1 MVRSRKRKHDDT
13 DAITVSSPSR
23 KESKRSKG
31 CPDYLTWGTPTTKV
45 LPQNEKKKQEQRRK
59 ADEPGRAQSST
70 SSSDV
75 SSAHKPPFPDISQN
89 FDAFGS
95 ALAELI
101 LAAPKVN
108 MEKCLGDEKA
118 NFFTAVQTMFETG
131 DLPWLDEYME
141 KAKEARWNSEKP
153 KEILPANRNNPTAPL
168 KNEVPKASN
177 SYASASNSSSSPSA
191 ADTTLSTSLSSSSWP
206 PPLPDIHSDELR
218 QQAFT
223 HKSFIKGEDAGLPGI
238 EQQHYERL
246 EFLGD
251 SYLQSITSRILYNR
265 FPKLR
270 EGPLS
275 DMRQQLV
282 ANRPLSTYATI
293 YRFHDKVRESKGQNT
308 AVPVALVHNSRGT
321 LKDMGV
327 NKTLADCFEA
337 YIAAIVL
344 DSPNGV
350 DVAQRW
356 LTELFEPKLKEME
369 TQHAS
374 VGPIDKMAKQTLNT
388 IVGGNRATVEYIWT
402 DGKGGNKGGYWITVY
417 LTGWGFNKRE
427 IGSGWGNNKGEAT
440 LRAAMNCISNQE
452 FCKEMTAIK
461 SKYLAPKP
469 HPLPASNAQSTRQV
483 SPEYIPPE

>member
-1 MVRSRKRKHDDT
+1 MVRSKKRRHDDT

-23 KESKRSKG
+23 KEPKRSKA
-31 CPDYLTWGTPTTKV
+31 CSDYLTRGIPTTKGS
-45 LPQNEKKKQEQRRK
+45 PQNEKKRQEQRHE
-59 ADEPGRAQSST
+59 ADESGHAQSST
-70 SSSDV
+70 FSTDV
-75 SSAHKPPFPDISQN
+75 CSARKIPAPNISQK

-95 ALAELI
+95 AFAELI
-101 LAAPKVN
+101 LEAPNVN
-108 MEKCLGDEKA
+108 IEKCLGDEKA

-141 KAKEARWNSEKP
+141 KAKYSRGDSGKP
-153 KEILPANRNNPTAPL
+153 KETPPANGNNPPGLL
-168 KNEVPKASN
+168 KNELPNAPN
-177 SYASASNSSSSPSA
+177 SSTSASTSPSA
-191 ADTTLSTSLSSSSWP
+191 ADTASLSLSSSSSWP
-206 PPLPDIHSDELR
+206 PPLPEIHNNELR

-251 SYLQSITSRILYNR
+251 SYLQSITSRVLYNR

-308 AVPVALVHNSRGT
+308 AAPVALVHTPRGT
-321 LKDMGV
+321 LKDTGV

-369 TQHAS
+369 TQYAS
-374 VGPIDKMAKQTLNT
+374 LAPIDKMAKQTLNT
-388 IVGGNRATVEYIWT
+388 IVGGNRATIEYKWT
-402 DGKGGNKGGYWITVY
+402 DGEGGNKGGYWITVY
-417 LTGWGFNKRE
+417 LTGWGFNKRD
-427 IGSGWGNNKGEAT
+427 IGSGWGSNKGYY
-440 LRAAMNCISNQE
+440 ISSLPS
-452 FCKEMTAIK
+452 FFLSMTYK
-461 SKYLAPKP
+461 FRSL
-469 HPLPASNAQSTRQV
+469 V
-483 SPEYIPPE
+483 

>member
-23 KESKRSKG
+23 KEVKRSKG
-31 CPDYLTWGTPTTKV
+31 CPDRLTSGIPTTKG
-45 LPQNEKKKQEQRRK
+45 LSQSEGKRQEQRHV
-59 ADEPGRAQSST
+59 ANELGHVQSST
-70 SSSDV
+70 LRIGV
-75 SSAHKPPFPDISQN
+75 CLARKPPAPDISQK

-95 ALAELI
+95 AFAELI
-101 LAAPKVN
+101 IAAPNIN
-108 MEKCLGDEKA
+108 MEKRLGEEKA
-118 NFFTAVQTMFETG
+118 NFFTAVRTMFEAG
-131 DLPWLDEYME
+131 DLPWLDEYMK
-141 KAKEARWNSEKP
+141 KARETRGSTEKP
-153 KEILPANRNNPTAPL
+153 KETLPASGNNSTGPFKSGVPALASTSPLAVDTAPL
-168 KNEVPKASN
+168 
-177 SYASASNSSSSPSA
+177 YSP
-191 ADTTLSTSLSSSSWP
+191 LSSWP
-206 PPLPDIHSDELR
+206 PPLPEIHSNELR

-223 HKSFIKGEDAGLPGI
+223 HKSFIKGEDAGLPGT

-308 AVPVALVHNSRGT
+308 AAPVALVHNSRGT

-350 DVAQRW
+350 DLAQRW
-356 LTELFEPKLKEME
+356 LAELFEPKLKEME
-369 TQHAS
+369 IQRAS
-374 VGPIDKMAKQTLNT
+374 VGPVDKMAKQTLNT
-388 IVGGNRATVEYIWT
+388 IVGGNRATVDYKWT
-402 DGKGGNKGGYWITVY
+402 DGQGGNKGGYWITVY

-440 LRAAMNCISNQE
+440 LRAAMNCISNPE

-461 SKYLAPKP
+461 TKYLGPKP
-469 HPLPASNAQSTRQV
+469 HPLPPSNAPYIRQV

>member
-1 MVRSRKRKHDDT
+1 MIQLPTTTHSKLLEASPQNTSTIKMVRSKKRRHDDT

-23 KESKRSKG
+23 KEPKRSKG
-31 CPDYLTWGTPTTKV
+31 CPDYLTWGIPTTKGS
-45 LPQNEKKKQEQRRK
+45 PQNEKKRQEQRHEV
-59 ADEPGRAQSST
+59 DELSRAQSST
-70 SSSDV
+70 FNSGIF
-75 SSAHKPPFPDISQN
+75 SARKMPAPDISQK

-95 ALAELI
+95 AFAELI
-101 LAAPKVN
+101 LAAPNVN
-108 MEKCLGDEKA
+108 IEKCLGEEKA

-141 KAKEARWNSEKP
+141 KAKGSRGNSGKP
-153 KEILPANRNNPTAPL
+153 KETLPANRNDPPGL
-168 KNEVPKASN
+168 FKNELPKASN
-177 SYASASNSSSSPSA
+177 SSTSASASSSA
-191 ADTTLSTSLSSSSWP
+191 ADTALLSLSSSSWP
-206 PPLPDIHSDELR
+206 PPLPVIYNNELR

-251 SYLQSITSRILYNR
+251 SYLQSITSRVLYNR

-308 AVPVALVHNSRGT
+308 ATPVALVHNSRGT
-321 LKDMGV
+321 LKDTGV

-369 TQHAS
+369 AQHAS
-374 VGPIDKMAKQTLNT
+374 IGPIDKMAKQTLNT
-388 IVGGNRATVEYIWT
+388 IVGGNRATVEYKWT
-402 DGKGGNKGGYWITVY
+402 DGEGGNKGGYWITVY

-427 IGSGWGNNKGEAT
+427 IGTGWGSNKGYHISSLPSFSSPIT
-440 LRAAMNCISNQE
+440 YRAHSL
-452 FCKEMTAIK
+452 
-461 SKYLAPKP
+461 S
-469 HPLPASNAQSTRQV
+469 
-483 SPEYIPPE
+483 

>member
-1 MVRSRKRKHDDT
+1 MVRSRKRRHDDT

-31 CPDYLTWGTPTTKV
+31 CPDYLTWGIPKTKG
-45 LPQNEKKKQEQRRK
+45 LPQDEKRRQEQRHET
-59 ADEPGRAQSST
+59 DEFGHAQSST
-70 SSSDV
+70 FSSDV
-75 SSAHKPPFPDISQN
+75 CSARKPPVPDISQK

-95 ALAELI
+95 AFAELI
-101 LAAPKVN
+101 LAAPNVN

-118 NFFTAVQTMFETG
+118 NFFTAVRMMFETG
-131 DLPWLDEYME
+131 DLPWLDEYMK
-141 KAKEARWNSEKP
+141 KAKEARENSEKP
-153 KEILPANRNNPTAPL
+153 KETLPENGNNPTGPL
-168 KNEVPKASN
+168 KNTVLKASD
-177 SYASASNSSSSPSA
+177 SSTSASTPSSTTDPALFSPLFSP
-191 ADTTLSTSLSSSSWP
+191 SWP
-206 PPLPDIHSDELR
+206 PPLPEIRSDELR

-308 AVPVALVHNSRGT
+308 AAPVALVHNSRGT
-321 LKDMGV
+321 FKDTGV

-350 DVAQRW
+350 DVAQHW

-374 VGPIDKMAKQTLNT
+374 VGPVDKMAKQTLNT
-388 IVGGNRATVEYIWT
+388 IIGGNRAAVEYKWT
-402 DGKGGNKGGYWITVY
+402 DGEGGNKGGFWITVY
-417 LTGWGFNKRE
+417 LTGWGFNRRE
-427 IGSGWGNNKGEAT
+427 IGTGWGNNKGEAT
-440 LRAAMNCISNQE
+440 LRAAMNCISNPE
-452 FCKEMTAIK
+452 FCQEMTAIK
-461 SKYLAPKP
+461 SKYLGSKP
-469 HPLPASNAQSTRQV
+469 HPLPQSNAPYIRQV

>member
-1 MVRSRKRKHDDT
+1 MIQLPTTTHSKLLEASPQNTSTIKMVRSRKRRHDDT

-23 KESKRSKG
+23 KEPKRSKG
-31 CPDYLTWGTPTTKV
+31 CSDYLTRGIPTTKGS
-45 LPQNEKKKQEQRRK
+45 PQNEKKRQEQLHE
-59 ADEPGRAQSST
+59 ANESSHAQSSP
-70 SSSDV
+70 
-75 SSAHKPPFPDISQN
+75 HKIPAPDISQK

-95 ALAELI
+95 AFAELI
-101 LAAPKVN
+101 LAAPNVN
-108 MEKCLGDEKA
+108 IEKCLGDEKA
-118 NFFTAVQTMFETG
+118 NFFTAVRTMFETG

-141 KAKEARWNSEKP
+141 KAKESRGNSGKP
-153 KEILPANRNNPTAPL
+153 KETFPANGNNPPGPL
-168 KNEVPKASN
+168 KNELPN
-177 SYASASNSSSSPSA
+177 TSNSSTSASTSSSA
-191 ADTTLSTSLSSSSWP
+191 AVTASLSSSSSSWP
-206 PPLPDIHSDELR
+206 PPLPEIHNNELR

-251 SYLQSITSRILYNR
+251 SYLQSITSRVLYNR

-308 AVPVALVHNSRGT
+308 AAPVALVHNSRGT
-321 LKDMGV
+321 LKDIAV

-350 DVAQRW
+350 DVAQSW

-374 VGPIDKMAKQTLNT
+374 LGPIDKMAKQTLNI
-388 IVGGNRATVEYIWT
+388 IVGGNRATVEYKWT
-402 DGKGGNKGGYWITVY
+402 DGEGGNKGGYWITVY

-427 IGSGWGNNKGEAT
+427 IGTGWGSNKGYH
-440 LRAAMNCISNQE
+440 ISSLPSFFLSPHNIQ
-452 FCKEMTAIK
+452 
-461 SKYLAPKP
+461 APF
-469 HPLPASNAQSTRQV
+469 T
-483 SPEYIPPE
+483 